1 MGNVAIW
8 GAVCQEITRY
18 LYLHISSG
26 IYKSPFVL
34 IYTDGDIINIY
45 GDIINVDG
53 KYRHIYI
60 NTYGDILNVDGY
72 IKIPTAIYKCRQIP
86 TEIYNY
92 RRRYINTDGDI

>member
-1 MGNVAIW
+1 MDAMLANHTKGQYMIISRALKIYLVIYIW

-60 NTYGDILNVDGY
+60 NTYGDILNVDGD
-72 IKIPTAIYKCRQIP
+72 T
-86 TEIYNY
+86 
-92 RRRYINTDGDI
+92 